1 MLALVHAYIGDLFAL
16 DFYLTNE
23 IRDSVTSVAFTPA
36 MLDRTRDLIPY
47 VFPNAESFIVC
58 KQSSSSKKNIYE
70 AASYFQLCKTYP
82 QLAGA
87 LELRQWHGFYSTA
100 HPRPAVF
107 SKGSFLTK
115 QIADISK
122 FQLPARFILLHA
134 YSSWSYQA
142 NRDMLP
148 LDLMHVHTFAKK
160 HQLPVVLL
168 GQRELK
174 YANSKVKSAVHKNW
188 QPAIDELARLNSWIN
203 YIDQTTLFESIE
215 ILKKAT
221 CFVGASSCLAVL
233 AAAQLP
239 ESNVFIK
246 ADDNVWKSDMMF
258 NFFYPYATRNIF
270 LSRPVC
276 AQDFNKFNAGS

>member
-1 MLALVHAYIGDLFAL
+1 MLALIHAYFGDLFAL

-23 IRDSVTSVAFTPA
+23 IRNSVTAVALTPG
-36 MLDRTRDLIPY
+36 MLDRTRDFIPY
-47 VFPNAESFIVC
+47 VFPNVKSFIVC
-58 KQSSSSKKNIYE
+58 KQSSGIKKNIYE
-70 AASYFQLCKTYP
+70 AASYSQVSKIYP

-87 LELRQWHGFYSTA
+87 LELRQWQGFYLKA
-100 HPRPAVF
+100 YPRPPVF

-115 QIADISK
+115 QVADISK
-122 FQLPARFILLHA
+122 FQLPDRFIVLHA

-142 NRDMLP
+142 NRDMVP
-148 LDLMHVHTFAKK
+148 LDLMHMHTFAKK

-168 GQRELK
+168 GQREFK
-174 YANSKVKSAVHKNW
+174 YGSNKGKSAAHKNW

-203 YIDQTTLFESIE
+203 YIDQTTLLESIE

-221 CFVGASSCLAVL
+221 CFVGASSCLSVL
-233 AAAQLP
+233 AAAMLP
-239 ESNVFIK
+239 ESSVFIK
-246 ADDNVWKSDMMF
+246 ADDGVFKSNTTF